1 MDDKTSAP
9 PVRRPGTTASLYEDA
24 NPATAA
30 VEDEQRPPFF
40 PTLAET
46 SDEKPPLFSD
56 DEALRDGLTVRKS
69 NNGTGVFAARNFRA
83 DEIVIQ
89 FYGERLTREE
99 LLSSMKEGD
108 GHYMQIGKDLYLGA
122 SGGIDDFFN
131 HSCEPNAG
139 VVIEKGRALLV
150 AIKPIPRNTEV
161 TFDYS
166 TTMDD
171 DWEKMECNCARNSC
185 RKYIRDFKY
194 LPDNVRKRYLRM
206 GIVPEY
212 ISKNYPS
219 VVVSL

>member
-1 MDDKTSAP
+1 MNDKTSAP
-9 PVRRPGTTASLYEDA
+9 PAHRSGMTSSLYEDA

-30 VEDEQRPPFF
+30 VEDEQCSSSF

-46 SDEKPPLFSD
+46 SDEKSPLFSG
-56 DEALRDGLTVRKS
+56 DEASGDDLVVRESS
-69 NNGTGVFAARNFRA
+69 NGQGVFAARNFRKG
-83 DEIVIQ
+83 ETVIQ
-89 FYGERLTREE
+89 FYGECLTREE

-108 GHYMQIGKDLYLGA
+108 SHYMQIGKDLYLGA

-139 VVIEKGRALLV
+139 VVIEKERALLV
-150 AIKPIPRNTEV
+150 AIKPIPRRTEV

-171 DWEKMECNCARNSC
+171 DWERMTCRCNSVRC
-185 RKYIRDFKY
+185 RKYVRDFKY
-194 LPDNVRKRYLRM
+194 LPDNVQKRYLRM

-219 VVVSL
+219 ALLSL